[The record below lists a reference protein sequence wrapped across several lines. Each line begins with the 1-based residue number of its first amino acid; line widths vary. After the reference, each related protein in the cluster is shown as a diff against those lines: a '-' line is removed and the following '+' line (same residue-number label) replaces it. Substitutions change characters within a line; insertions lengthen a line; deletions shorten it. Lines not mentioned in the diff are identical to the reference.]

1 MREGKGFRGKGFGQC
16 YALRSSPC
24 NDILVERLSGS
35 GDCETLTRDIEE
47 TRDKSLG
54 MEQPVI
60 FRDLVPEIPSTT
72 YGTFGLYKYP
82 AKFIP
87 QVIAYALKAYSA
99 PGWSVFDPFAGY
111 GTVGT
116 VARLYGNSYE
126 LWDLNPMLKYFHAV
140 SVMRPVKLEPVEFV
154 RRMRAHA
161 DRFEPD
167 WPNLAYWYPERF
179 LPMLHKAWGFYH
191 SLEDGA
197 SRNVLLIPLIKASR
211 YFSYDDEKRQKL
223 SRSPVAK
230 RRTDWLEGHDWQDM
244 FFGKILTGINQV
256 LTSLAEYQT
265 LAPSDARATV
275 RAGINGLGSE
285 LSENHDIL
293 ITSPPYLQA
302 QEYIRAS
309 KMDLFWLGHSE
320 VEIKKLT
327 KMEFPNQQVPI
338 IPIHSPTYHSCL
350 ADIEEP
356 HLAHL
361 YQRYFSGVLGTLS
374 HVQRN
379 VSRYLLLFVGSA
391 TVRTKPIP
399 IDRIFL
405 EHFEALGWK
414 HEVTLV
420 DTIMARTMFFYD
432 KNPATQSQDRRMS
445 TERLVVLSRT

>member
-1 MREGKGFRGKGFGQC
+1 MSNAGE
-16 YALRSSPC
+16 S
-24 NDILVERLSGS
+24 
-35 GDCETLTRDIEE
+35 ETLTKDIEE
-47 TRDKSLG
+47 IRHKEMG
-54 MEQPVI
+54 MEKPVI
-60 FRDLVPEIPSTT
+60 FRELVPEIPSTT
-72 YGTFGLYKYP
+72 YGTFGMYKYP

-87 QVIAYALKAYSA
+87 QVIAYALRTYSK

-116 VARLYGNSYE
+116 VARLYENDYE
-126 LWDLNPMLKYFHAV
+126 LWDLNPLLKYFHSV
-140 SVMRPVKLEPVEFV
+140 SIMRPVDLDSVGLV
-154 RRMRAHA
+154 RGMKTHKNH
-161 DRFEPD
+161 FEPD
-167 WPNLAYWYPERF
+167 WPNLAYWYPEDF
-179 LPMLHKAWGFYH
+179 LPMLHRAWGFYH
-191 SLEDGA
+191 SLEDGE
-197 SRNVLLIPLIKASR
+197 SKKILLIPLIKATR
-211 YFSYDDEKRQKL
+211 YFSYNDEKRQKL

-230 RRTDWLEGHDWQDM
+230 RRTDWLESHDWQDI
-244 FFGKILTGINQV
+244 FFGKILTGVNQV
-256 LTSLAEYQT
+256 LTSLEEYET
-265 LAPSDARATV
+265 LAPSDVRATV

-285 LSENHDIL
+285 LSGIHDIL

-327 KMEFPNQQVPI
+327 KMEFPNQQVPV
-338 IPIHSPTYHSCL
+338 IPIHSPTYYSCL
-350 ADIEEP
+350 ADIKET
-356 HLAHL
+356 HMAHL
-361 YQRYFSGVLGTLS
+361 YQRYFCGVLGTLS

-399 IDRIFL
+399 IDRIFM

-420 DTIMARTMFFYD
+420 DTIVARTMFFYD